1 MRKISATLVLLAV
14 FTATCSSKTTG
25 TPLSK
30 QSAGAFPVTL
40 TAANGS
46 VTIAS
51 KPARIVSLSPTA
63 TEMLFAIGAGSQVI
77 AVDDQSNYPAQAPK
91 TKLSGFQPNVEAIA
105 TYHPDLVVAS
115 DDVAH
120 LVASLTRISI
130 PVLLEP
136 AAKTIDD
143 SYAQITQLG
152 QATGH
157 TSEAGALAASMR
169 SRIQTII
176 SSAPHFTTLPT
187 YYHELDNTYF
197 SATSHTFIGS
207 VYALLGLKNIADP
220 ADKKASGYPQL
231 SAEYIITANPQIIFL
246 ADTKCCGQ
254 SEATVKKRAGWSH
267 LSAVKAGHVIG
278 LDDDVASR
286 WGPRIVDFLEIVANA
301 LKDLK
306 QAA

>member
-1 MRKISATLVLLAV
+1 MRRASAILVLLALLGV
-14 FTATCSSKTTG
+14 ACSTKTTG
-25 TPLSK
+25 GPSLKT
-30 QSAGAFPVTL
+30 AGEFPKTIA
-40 TAANGS
+40 AANGS

-51 KPARIVSLSPTA
+51 KPAHIVSLSPTA
-63 TEMLFAIGAGSQVI
+63 TEMLFAIGAGAQVT
-77 AVDDQSNYPAQAPK
+77 AVDDQSNYPALAPK

-120 LVASLTRISI
+120 LVSSLNKISI
-130 PVLLEP
+130 PILLEP

-143 SYAQITQLG
+143 SYAQIEQLG

-157 TSEAGALAASMR
+157 TAEASALVTSMKN
-169 SRIQTII
+169 RIQAIVAA
-176 SSAPHFTTLPT
+176 APHFTTPPT
-187 YYHELDNTYF
+187 YYHELDNTFF

-231 SAEYIITANPQIIFL
+231 SAEYIIKTNPQIIFL

-254 SEATVKKRAGWSH
+254 SIRTVKKRPGWSR
-267 LSAVKAGHVIG
+267 LSAVLAGRVIP
-278 LDDDVASR
+278 LDDDVVSR
-286 WGPRIVDFLEIVANA
+286 WGPRIVDFLQIVENA

>member
-1 MRKISATLVLLAV
+1 MRKVSAILVLLAV
-14 FTATCSSKTTG
+14 FAAACSAKNPVSVGPKVGNTF
-25 TPLSK
+25 PL
-30 QSAGAFPVTL
+30 TL

-51 KPARIVSLSPTA
+51 KPAHIVSLSPTA
-63 TEMLFAIGAGSQVI
+63 TEMLFAIGAGSQVA

-91 TKLSGFQPNVEAIA
+91 TKLSGFTPNVEAIA
-105 TYHPDLVVAS
+105 TYHPDLVIAS
-115 DDVAH
+115 NDIGH
-120 LVASLTRISI
+120 LVMSLNKLSI
-130 PVLLEP
+130 PVLLEMT
-136 AAKTIDD
+136 AKTIDD
-143 SYAQITQLG
+143 TYAQITQLG

-157 TSEAGALAASMR
+157 PSQASALVTSMK
-169 SRIQTII
+169 SRIQAIVA
-176 SSAPHFTTLPT
+176 SAPHFTTPPT
-187 YYHELDNTYF
+187 YYHELDDTYF
-197 SATSHTFIGS
+197 SATSQTFIGS

-220 ADKKASGYPQL
+220 ADKKASGFPQL

-254 SEATVKKRAGWSH
+254 SLATVKKRPGWPQ
-267 LSAVKAGHVIG
+267 LSAVKAGRVIP

-286 WGPRIVDFLEIVANA
+286 WGPRIVDFLQIVENA

>member
-1 MRKISATLVLLAV
+1 VG
-14 FTATCSSKTTG
+14 TT
-25 TPLSK
+25 
-30 QSAGAFPVTL
+30 FPVTIA
-40 TAANGS
+40 AANGS

-51 KPARIVSLSPTA
+51 KPAHIVSLSPTA
-63 TEMLFAIGAGSQVI
+63 TEMLFAIGAESQVT

-91 TKLSGFQPNVEAIA
+91 TKLSGVQPNVEAIA

-120 LVASLTRISI
+120 LVSSLNKISI

-157 TSEAGALAASMR
+157 TFEASALVTNMKTKIQLIVAA
-169 SRIQTII
+169 
-176 SSAPHFTTLPT
+176 APHFTTPPT
-187 YYHELDNTYF
+187 YYHELSNDYF

-207 VYALLGLKNIADP
+207 VYSLLGLKNIADP

-231 SAEYIITANPQIIFL
+231 SAEYIITADPQIIFL

-254 SEATVKKRAGWSH
+254 SLQTVKKRPGWSK
-267 LSAVKAGHVIG
+267 LSAVRAGRVFP

-286 WGPRIVDFLEIVANA
+286 WGPRIVDFLQIVENA

>member
-1 MRKISATLVLLAV
+1 MKRISATLVLLALL
-14 FTATCSSKTTG
+14 AAGCSTKTTG
-25 TPLSK
+25 GTILK
-30 QSAGAFPVTL
+30 QSSGAFPVTIS
-40 TAANGS
+40 AANGS

-51 KPARIVSLSPTA
+51 KPAHIVSLSPTA
-63 TEMLFAIGAGSQVI
+63 TEMLFAIGAGSQVT

-120 LVASLTRISI
+120 LVSSLTKISI

-157 TSEAGALAASMR
+157 TSEASTLVTSMKT
-169 SRIQTII
+169 RIQTIVA
-176 SSAPHFTTLPT
+176 SAPKFTAPPT
-187 YYHELDNTYF
+187 YYHELDNTFF

-231 SAEYIITANPQIIFL
+231 SAEYIIKADPQIIFL

-254 SEATVKKRAGWSH
+254 SLAAVKKRPGWNQ
-267 LSAVKAGHVIG
+267 LSAVKAGRVIP
-278 LDDDVASR
+278 LDDDVVSR
-286 WGPRIVDFLEIVANA
+286 WGPRIVDFLQLVENA

>member
-14 FTATCSSKTTG
+14 FTAACSSK
-25 TPLSK
+25 PAASLAK
-30 QSAGAFPVTL
+30 QSAGVFPVTL

-63 TEMLFAIGAGSQVI
+63 TEMLFAIGAGAQVV

-143 SYAQITQLG
+143 SYAQINQLG

-157 TSEAGALAASMR
+157 TPEATTLATDMK
-169 SRIQTII
+169 SRIQTIV
-176 SSAPHFTTLPT
+176 AGVPQFATPPT

-207 VYALLGLKNIADP
+207 VYGLLGLKNIADP

-254 SEATVKKRAGWSH
+254 SEATVKKRAGWDK
-267 LSAVKAGHVIG
+267 LAAVKGGRVIA

-286 WGPRIVDFLEIVANA
+286 WGPRIVDFLQIVENA

>member
-14 FTATCSSKTTG
+14 LTAACSSKPAAT
-25 TPLSK
+25 LAK
-30 QSAGAFPVTL
+30 QSAAAFPVTL

-51 KPARIVSLSPTA
+51 KPVRIVSLSPTA
-63 TEMLFAIGAGSQVI
+63 TEMLFAIGAGAQVV

-91 TKLSGFQPNVEAIA
+91 SKLSGFQPNVEAIA

-143 SYAQITQLG
+143 SYAQISQLG

-157 TSEAGALAASMR
+157 TPEATTLATSMK
-169 SRIQTII
+169 SRIQTIVG
-176 SSAPHFTTLPT
+176 SLPSFATPPT

-254 SEATVKKRAGWSH
+254 SEATVEKRAGWSQ
-267 LSAVKAGHVIG
+267 LSAVKAGHVIS

-286 WGPRIVDFLEIVANA
+286 WGPRIVDFLQIVANA

>member
-1 MRKISATLVLLAV
+1 MRKVSASLVLLAV
-14 FTATCSSKTTG
+14 LTAACSTTTRAATSSKTAG
-25 TPLSK
+25 TSFPL
-30 QSAGAFPVTL
+30 TL

-51 KPARIVSLSPTA
+51 KPARIVSLSATG
-63 TEMLFAIGAGSQVI
+63 TEMLFAIGAGSQVT
-77 AVDDQSNYPAQAPK
+77 AVDDQSNYPAQAPT
-91 TKLSGFQPNVEAIA
+91 TKLSAIQPNVEAIV

-115 DDVAH
+115 DDIGH
-120 LVASLTRISI
+120 LVTSLNKLSI
-130 PVLLEP
+130 PVLLEKV
-136 AAKTIDD
+136 AKTIDD
-143 SYAQITQLG
+143 TYAQITQLG

-157 TSEAGALAASMR
+157 TSEASALVTSMK
-169 SRIQTII
+169 SRIQAIVAAA
-176 SSAPHFTTLPT
+176 SHFTTPPT

-220 ADKKASGYPQL
+220 ADKKASGFPQL

-254 SEATVKKRAGWSH
+254 SLTTVRKRPGWNQ
-267 LSAVKAGHVIG
+267 LSAVEAGRVIP

-286 WGPRIVDFLEIVANA
+286 WGPRIVDFLQIVENA

>member
-1 MRKISATLVLLAV
+1 MRKISVTLMLLAV
-14 FTATCSSKTTG
+14 FTAACSSKPAA
-25 TPLSK
+25 TPAK
-30 QSAGAFPVTL
+30 QSTVAFPVTL

-63 TEMLFAIGAGSQVI
+63 TEMLFSIGAGGQVV

-143 SYAQITQLG
+143 SYAQIDQLG

-157 TSEAGALAASMR
+157 GSEATTLVTTMKSK
-169 SRIQTII
+169 IQTIVG
-176 SSAPHFTTLPT
+176 SLPTFATPPT

-207 VYALLGLKNIADP
+207 VYGLLGLKNIADP

-254 SEATVKKRAGWSH
+254 SEATVKKRAGWSQ
-267 LSAVKAGHVIG
+267 LSAVKTGHVIA

-286 WGPRIVDFLEIVANA
+286 WGPRIVDFLQIVANA
-301 LKDLK
+301 VKDLK

>member
-14 FTATCSSKTTG
+14 FAAACSAKPATDVPT
-25 TPLSK
+25 
-30 QSAGAFPVTL
+30 QSAGTFPVTMS
-40 TAANGS
+40 AANGS

-63 TEMLFAIGAGSQVI
+63 TEMLFAIGAGAQVV

-143 SYAQITQLG
+143 SYVQINQLG

-157 TSEAGALAASMR
+157 IPEATTLVTTMQSKIRAIVAAE
-169 SRIQTII
+169 
-176 SSAPHFTTLPT
+176 PHFATPPT

-197 SATSHTFIGS
+197 SATSHTFIGT

-254 SEATVKKRAGWSH
+254 SEATVSKRAGWSR
-267 LSAVKAGHVIG
+267 LSAVKAGHVIA

-286 WGPRIVDFLEIVANA
+286 WGPRIVDFLQIVANA